1 MLIYSILSH
10 FDVFLTYINILF
22 GVDTKCIFL
31 LTYINSA
38 YICHAL
44 SGAKS

>member
-1 MLIYSILSH
+1 MLIFSKLYW
-10 FDVFLTYINILF
+10 FDVFLAYINILF
-22 GVDTKCIFL
+22 GVYTKCVFL

-44 SGAKS
+44 SGAK